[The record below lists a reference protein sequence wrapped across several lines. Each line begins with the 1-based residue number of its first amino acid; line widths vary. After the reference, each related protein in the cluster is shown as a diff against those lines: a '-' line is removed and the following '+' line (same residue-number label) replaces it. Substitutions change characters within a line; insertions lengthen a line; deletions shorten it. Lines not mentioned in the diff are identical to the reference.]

1 MKVKPLFLV
10 MLLPMLA
17 SCGTSPNG
25 ESHNY
30 QVFTD
35 MNGREVTVD
44 LAHVD
49 RVICLGAGALRY
61 YSYVGDLSKLVGIE
75 KIDTANTFGV
85 GNAIR
90 PYYTANKT
98 LFDSLAEVTLGGP
111 QGQANLDYE
120 RIAAAQPNIIISFYD
135 ASGSNDIQ
143 QRLGVPVVSLKQGAF
158 SVFNTT
164 TIASLELLGNIFS
177 RQSRVQELKTYIES
191 VQSDFASLEMSE
203 EHYYVGAVGNWG
215 STPFTGTFNK
225 FPVFETAKVHNSLE
239 NWGDNPQP
247 GAVKQ
252 ATLEDAEA
260 LVALNP
266 DKVFIDAAG
275 LTAFKND
282 YNANKDKYSAL
293 SAIQNNEVYALLP
306 FNAYFTNLEV
316 QVMSTYYVA
325 SIAHPEAFA
334 TVNLEAKYN
343 EILNKFVG
351 KKCYSDI
358 VELSSSLGGYQKIDI
373 NEIIK

>member
-111 QGQANLDYE
+111 QGQGNLDYE

-135 ASGSNDIQ
+135 ASGSNEIQ

-191 VQSDFASLEMSE
+191 VQSEFASLEMSE

-239 NWGDNPQP
+239 NWGDNPAPSQ
-247 GAVKQ
+247 VKQ

-282 YNANKDKYSAL
+282 YIANQDKYSAL

-325 SIAHPEAFA
+325 SIAHPTEFA
-334 TVNLEAKYN
+334 SVNLEAKYN
-343 EILNKFVG
+343 EILKKFVG

>member
-10 MLLPMLA
+10 MLLPLLA

-25 ESHNY
+25 ESHDY
-30 QVFTD
+30 KVFND
-35 MNGREVTVD
+35 MLGRQVTVD
-44 LAHVD
+44 MAHID
-49 RVICLGAGALRY
+49 RVLCLGAGALRY

-98 LFDSLAEVTLGGP
+98 LFDSLPEVTLGGP
-111 QGQANLDYE
+111 QGQGQLDYE

-135 ASGSNDIQ
+135 ASGCEAIQ
-143 QRLGVPVVSLKQGAF
+143 QRLNVPVVGLKQGAF

-191 VQSDFASLEMSE
+191 VQSDFTSLEMSE

-225 FPVFETAKVHNSLE
+225 FPVFEMAKVHNSLE
-239 NWGDNPQP
+239 NWGTNPAPSQ
-247 GAVKQ
+247 VKQ

-266 DKVFIDAAG
+266 DKVFIDASG

-282 YNANKDKYSAL
+282 YIANQDKYSAL
-293 SAIQNNEVYALLP
+293 SAIQNNEVYAVLP

-325 SIAHPEAFA
+325 SIAHPAEFA
-334 TVNLEAKYN
+334 SVNLEAKYN

-351 KKCYSDI
+351 KECYSDI
-358 VELSSSLGGYQKIDI
+358 VNLSSSLGGYQKINI
-373 NEIIK
+373 NEIIQ

>member
-17 SCGTSPNG
+17 SCGTSPSG

-44 LAHVD
+44 LAHID
-49 RVICLGAGALRY
+49 RVLCLGAGALRY

-98 LFDSLAEVTLGGP
+98 LFDSLPEVTLGGP
-111 QGQANLDYE
+111 QGQGQLDYE

-135 ASGSNDIQ
+135 ASGCEAIQ
-143 QRLGVPVVSLKQGAF
+143 QRLNVPVVGLKQGAF

-177 RQSRVQELKTYIES
+177 RQSRVKELKTYIES
-191 VQSDFASLEMSE
+191 VQSDFTSLEMSE

-239 NWGDNPQP
+239 NWGENPQP

-282 YNANKDKYSAL
+282 YIANKDKYSAL

-334 TVNLEAKYN
+334 TVNLEDKYN
-343 EILNKFVG
+343 EILNMFVG
-351 KKCYSDI
+351 KECYSDI
-358 VELSSSLGGYQKIDI
+358 VKLSSSLGGYQKIDI
-373 NEIIK
+373 NEIIQ

>member
-1 MKVKPLFLV
+1 MKVKPLFLM

-17 SCGTSPNG
+17 SCGTSPAG

-30 QVFTD
+30 KVFTD
-35 MNGREVTVD
+35 TLGREVTVD
-44 LAHVD
+44 LAHID

-90 PYYTANKT
+90 PYYTANKN
-98 LFDSLAEVTLGGP
+98 LFDSLPEVTLGGP
-111 QGQANLDYE
+111 QGQGQLDYE

-135 ASGSNDIQ
+135 ASGCEAIQ
-143 QRLGVPVVSLKQGAF
+143 QRLNVPVVGLKQGVF

-191 VQSDFASLEMSE
+191 VQSDFTSLEMSE
-203 EHYYVGAVGNWG
+203 EHYYVGNIGNWG
-215 STPFTGTFNK
+215 QTALTGTFGK
-225 FPVFETAKVHNSLE
+225 FPVFEMAKVHNSLE
-239 NWGDNPQP
+239 NLETPPTNPGQLS
-247 GAVKQ
+247 VDIEK
-252 ATLEDAEA
+252 

-266 DKVFIDAAG
+266 DKLFVDAAG
-275 LTAFKND
+275 LDKFRND
-282 YNANKDKYSAL
+282 YTLNQDKYSAL
-293 SAIQNNEVYALLP
+293 SAIQNNEVYVLLP

-325 SIAHPEAFA
+325 SVAHPDAFA
-334 TVNLEAKYN
+334 SVNLEAKYN

-351 KKCYSDI
+351 KECYSDI

-373 NEIIK
+373 DEIIR